1 VYTRLWVRA
10 KIFCCDKT
18 TGLVKIGGQKILE
31 TFATFENIIEKTFIN
46 WRALPLIKINTR
58 ISGTACILKA
68 NQFK

>member
-18 TGLVKIGGQKILE
+18 TGLVKIGGQKIF
-31 TFATFENIIEKTFIN
+31 FATFENIIEKTFIN
-46 WRALPLIKINTR
+46 WQALPLIKINTR
-58 ISGTACILKA
+58 ISDTACILKA